1 MSLYLLSLYL
11 LAPFLS
17 AAPGAGGRVVVAAVP
32 GEGDLP
38 VLSDTE
44 KDHLGVARVSREVRL
59 TAVLLLL
66 VLLDKA
72 GGVVMMVVV
81 VRGDDNEGRLG
92 VARVSREVRRTAGLI
107 LLVLADSAGGVVMVV
122 VRGDLAVAGDD
133 SEPRGEAA

>member
-1 MSLYLLSLYL
+1 MSLYL

-17 AAPGAGGRVVVAAVP
+17 AAPRAGGRVVAAAVP

-38 VLSDTE
+38 VLLDTE
-44 KDHLGVARVSREVRL
+44 KDRLGVARVSREVRL

-66 VLLDKA
+66 VLVDKA
-72 GGVVMMVVV
+72 GGIVMVVVV

-133 SEPRGEAA
+133 SEPRGEAV